1 MHLEKD
7 HEDCAVW
14 MNERHFISEDGRLDL
29 TMKPYYDHYTNLLPL
44 NLFGMKTH
52 QVHGLWSGKVV
63 LDDGTELNIKD
74 MYAFCE
80 KVHNKF

>member
-1 MHLEKD
+1 
-7 HEDCAVW
+7 
-14 MNERHFISEDGRLDL
+14 
-29 TMKPYYDHYTNLLPL
+29 MKPYYDHYTNLLPL

-52 QVHGLWSGKVV
+52 QVHGLWSGKAV

>member
-1 MHLEKD
+1 MVVL
-7 HEDCAVW
+7 W
-14 MNERHFISEDGRLDL
+14 HFISEDGRLDL

-52 QVHGLWSGKVV
+52 QVHGLWSGKVF

>member
-1 MHLEKD
+1 M
-7 HEDCAVW
+7 
-14 MNERHFISEDGRLDL
+14 